1 MKIQWYMWVGL
12 ALILAP
18 IVQQWIATYYPAEAF
33 PMAALVVVLIG
44 GVAKWLELVLRDS
57 QQQAGDAPPPGVAS
71 APMLPGEKPSKAS
84 RLFWDA

>member
-18 IVQQWIATYYPAEAF
+18 VVQQWISSYYPAEAF

-57 QQQAGDAPPPGVAS
+57 QQKGDAPPPGVAA
-71 APMLPGEKPSKAS
+71 APMVTGGESSKMA